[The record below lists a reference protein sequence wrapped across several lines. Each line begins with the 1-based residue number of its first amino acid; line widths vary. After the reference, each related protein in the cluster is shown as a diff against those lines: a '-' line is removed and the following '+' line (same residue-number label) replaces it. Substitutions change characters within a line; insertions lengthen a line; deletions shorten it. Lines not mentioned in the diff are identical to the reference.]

1 VSKNIV
7 FLERDTIAPAVV
19 IRRPSFAH
27 IWRDYDRTTPEQ
39 LVERLKDADIALVN
53 KVKFQR
59 PAIETLPKLKL
70 IAVAATGTDNID
82 LKACAE
88 RGVTV
93 SNIRGYALHT
103 VPEHAFALI
112 LALRRS
118 LFGYRRDVVNGEW
131 QKAAQFCFFNH
142 PINDLNGQ
150 RLGIIGEGVIGQ
162 GVAAIARAFGMH
174 VMFAAH
180 KGVQGLGP
188 LYTPW
193 DEVIETAD
201 VITLH
206 SPLTPQTR
214 NMIAL
219 PEFKRM
225 KRNAVIV
232 NTARGGLIDE
242 NDLAT
247 ALREGLIAGAGVDA
261 TSPEPPP
268 RDSVLM
274 KLLDLP
280 NFILTPHTAWAS
292 FEAIQS
298 LCDQLIDNV
307 EAFVAGK
314 PRNVVGA

>member
-1 VSKNIV
+1 MSKNIV
-7 FLERDTIAPAVV
+7 FLERDTVAPDVV
-19 IRRPSFAH
+19 IRKPSFPH
-27 IWRDYDRTTPEQ
+27 TWKDYDRTTPEQ

-59 PAIETLPKLKL
+59 PAIEALPKLKL

-82 LKACAE
+82 IAACKE
-88 RGVTV
+88 RGIVV

-103 VPEHAFALI
+103 VPEHAFTLI
-112 LALRRS
+112 LALRRG
-118 LFGYRRDVVNGEW
+118 LIGYRQDVVNGEW

-142 PINDLNGQ
+142 PINDLHGQ

-162 GVAAIARAFGMH
+162 GVANIARAFGMQ

-193 DEVIETAD
+193 DEVIETSD

-225 KRNAVIV
+225 KRNMVIV
-232 NTARGGLIDE
+232 NTARGGLINE
-242 NDLAT
+242 EDLAT
-247 ALREGLIAGAGVDA
+247 ALREKLIAGAGVDV

-268 RDSVLM
+268 KDSTLM
-274 KLLDLP
+274 KLLDMP

-292 FEAIQS
+292 HEAITS
-298 LCDQLIDNV
+298 LCNQLIDNV

-314 PRNVVGA
+314 PRNIVG

>member
-1 VSKNIV
+1 MSKNIV
-7 FLERDTIAPAVV
+7 FLERDTVAPDVV
-19 IRRPSFAH
+19 IRKPSFQH
-27 IWRDYDRTTPEQ
+27 TWKDYDRTTPEQ

-59 PAIETLPKLKL
+59 PAIEALPRLKL
-70 IAVAATGTDNID
+70 IAVAATGNDNID
-82 LKACAE
+82 IAACKE
-88 RGVTV
+88 RGIIV

-103 VPEHAFALI
+103 VPEHAFTLI
-112 LALRRS
+112 LALRRG
-118 LFGYRRDVVNGEW
+118 LIGYRQDVVNGEW

-142 PINDLNGQ
+142 PINDLHGQ

-162 GVAAIARAFGMH
+162 GVANIARAFGMQ

-193 DEVIETAD
+193 DEVIETSD

-225 KRNAVIV
+225 KRNMVIV
-232 NTARGGLIDE
+232 NTARGGLINE
-242 NDLAT
+242 EDLAT
-247 ALREGLIAGAGVDA
+247 ALREKLIAGAGVDVP
-261 TSPEPPP
+261 SPEPPP
-268 RDSVLM
+268 RDSTLM

-292 FEAIQS
+292 HEAITS
-298 LCDQLIDNV
+298 LCNQLIDNV

-314 PRNVVGA
+314 PRNIVG

>member
-1 VSKNIV
+1 MTETIV
-7 FLERDTIAPAVV
+7 FLERDTVAPEVV
-19 IRRPSFAH
+19 VRRPSFAH
-27 IWRDYDRTTPEQ
+27 SWTEYDRTTPAQ
-39 LVERLKDADIALVN
+39 LVERLKDATIAIVN

-59 PAIETLPKLKL
+59 DAIEALPRLKL

-88 RGVTV
+88 RGITV

-118 LFGYRRDVVNGEW
+118 IVAYRQDVVAGEW

-142 PINDLNGQ
+142 PIADLHGSK
-150 RLGIIGEGVIGQ
+150 LGIIGEGVIGQ
-162 GVAAIARAFGMH
+162 GVAHIARAFGMQ

-193 DEVIETAD
+193 DEVIETSD

-225 KRNAVIV
+225 KRNLLLV
-232 NTARGGLIDE
+232 NTARGGLVNED
-242 NDLAT
+242 DLST
-247 ALREGLIAGAGVDA
+247 ALRSKLIAGAGFDV
-261 TSPEPPP
+261 TSPEPPAA
-268 RDSVLM
+268 DSVLM
-274 KLLDLP
+274 KLLELP

-314 PRNVVGA
+314 PRNVMGA

>member
-1 VSKNIV
+1 MSKNIV
-7 FLERDTIAPAVV
+7 FLERDTVAPDVV
-19 IRRPSFAH
+19 IRKPSFQH
-27 IWRDYDRTTPEQ
+27 TWKDYDRTTPEQ

-59 PAIETLPKLKL
+59 PAIEALPKLKL

-82 LKACAE
+82 IAACKE
-88 RGVTV
+88 RGIIV

-103 VPEHAFALI
+103 VPEHAFTLI
-112 LALRRS
+112 LALRRG
-118 LFGYRRDVVNGEW
+118 LIGYRQDVVNGEW

-142 PINDLNGQ
+142 PINDLHGQ
-150 RLGIIGEGVIGQ
+150 KLGIIGEGVIGQ
-162 GVAAIARAFGMH
+162 GVANIARAFGMQ

-193 DEVIETAD
+193 DEVIETSD

-225 KRNAVIV
+225 KRNMVIV
-232 NTARGGLIDE
+232 NTARGGLINE
-242 NDLAT
+242 EDLAT
-247 ALREGLIAGAGVDA
+247 ALREKLIAGAGVDV

-268 RDSVLM
+268 KESTLM
-274 KLLDLP
+274 KLLDMP

-292 FEAIQS
+292 HEAITS
-298 LCDQLIDNV
+298 LCNQLIDNV
-307 EAFVAGK
+307 EAFVAGN
-314 PRNVVGA
+314 PRNIVG

>member
-1 VSKNIV
+1 MSKNIV
-7 FLERDTIAPAVV
+7 FLERDTVAPDVV
-19 IRRPSFAH
+19 IRKPSFQH
-27 IWRDYDRTTPEQ
+27 TWKDYDRTTPEQ

-59 PAIETLPKLKL
+59 PAIEALPKLKL

-82 LKACAE
+82 IAACKE
-88 RGVTV
+88 RGIIV

-103 VPEHAFALI
+103 VPEHAFTLI
-112 LALRRS
+112 LALRRG
-118 LFGYRRDVVNGEW
+118 LIGYRQDVVNGEW
-131 QKAAQFCFFNH
+131 QKAAQFCFFSH
-142 PINDLNGQ
+142 PINDLHGQ

-162 GVAAIARAFGMH
+162 GVANIARAFGMQ

-193 DEVIETAD
+193 DEVIETSD

-219 PEFKRM
+219 PEFRRM
-225 KRNAVIV
+225 KRNMVIV
-232 NTARGGLIDE
+232 NTARGGLINE
-242 NDLAT
+242 EDLAT
-247 ALREGLIAGAGVDA
+247 ALREKLIAGAGVDV

-268 RDSVLM
+268 KDSVLM

-292 FEAIQS
+292 HEAITS
-298 LCDQLIDNV
+298 LCNQLIDNV

-314 PRNVVGA
+314 PRNIVG

>member
-1 VSKNIV
+1 MSKNIV
-7 FLERDTIAPAVV
+7 FLERATVAPDVV
-19 IRRPSFAH
+19 IRKPSFQH
-27 IWRDYDRTTPEQ
+27 TWKDYDRTTPEQ

-59 PAIETLPKLKL
+59 PAIEALPKLKL

-82 LKACAE
+82 IAACKE
-88 RGVTV
+88 RGIIV

-103 VPEHAFALI
+103 VPEHAFTLI
-112 LALRRS
+112 LALRRG
-118 LFGYRRDVVNGEW
+118 LIGYRQDVVNGEW

-142 PINDLNGQ
+142 PINDLHGQ

-162 GVAAIARAFGMH
+162 GVANIARAFGMQ

-193 DEVIETAD
+193 DEVIETSD

-225 KRNAVIV
+225 KRNMVIV
-232 NTARGGLIDE
+232 NTARGGLINE
-242 NDLAT
+242 EDLAT
-247 ALREGLIAGAGVDA
+247 ALREKLIAGAGVDV

-268 RDSVLM
+268 RDSTLM

-292 FEAIQS
+292 HEAITS
-298 LCDQLIDNV
+298 LCNQLIDNV

-314 PRNVVGA
+314 PRNIVG

>member
-1 VSKNIV
+1 MSQNIV
-7 FLERDTIAPAVV
+7 FLERDTIAPDVV
-19 IRRPSFAH
+19 VRRPSFAH
-27 IWRDYDRTTPEQ
+27 TWKDYDRTTPEQ
-39 LVERLKDADIALVN
+39 LVERLKDAEIAVVN

-59 PAIETLPKLKL
+59 PAIESLPKLKL

-88 RGVTV
+88 RGITV

-103 VPEHAFALI
+103 VPEHAFTLI
-112 LALRRS
+112 LALRRG
-118 LFGYRRDVVNGEW
+118 LIGYRQDVVAGEW

-142 PINDLNGQ
+142 PINDLHGQ

-162 GVAAIARAFGMH
+162 GVANIARAFGMQ

-193 DEVIETAD
+193 DEVIETSD

-225 KRNAVIV
+225 KRNVVIV
-232 NTARGGLIDE
+232 NTARGGLINE
-242 NDLAT
+242 EDLAT
-247 ALREGLIAGAGVDA
+247 ALRDKLIAGAGIDV

-268 RDSVLM
+268 ADSTLM
-274 KLLDLP
+274 RLLDLP

-292 FEAIQS
+292 HEAIQS
-298 LCDQLIDNV
+298 LCDQLIGNI
-307 EAFVAGK
+307 ESFVAGK
-314 PRNVVGA
+314 PRNVVGS

>member
-7 FLERDTIAPAVV
+7 FLERATVAPDVV
-19 IRRPSFAH
+19 IRKPSFQH
-27 IWRDYDRTTPEQ
+27 TWKDYDRTTPEQ

-59 PAIETLPKLKL
+59 PAIEALPKLKL

-82 LKACAE
+82 IAACKE
-88 RGVTV
+88 RGIIV

-103 VPEHAFALI
+103 VPEHAFTLI
-112 LALRRS
+112 LALRRG
-118 LFGYRRDVVNGEW
+118 LIGYRQDVVNGEW

-142 PINDLNGQ
+142 PINDLHGQ

-162 GVAAIARAFGMH
+162 GVANIARAFGMQ

-193 DEVIETAD
+193 DEVIETSD

-225 KRNAVIV
+225 KRNMVIV
-232 NTARGGLIDE
+232 NTARGGLINE
-242 NDLAT
+242 EDLAT
-247 ALREGLIAGAGVDA
+247 ALREKLIAGAGVDV

-268 RDSVLM
+268 RDSTLM

-292 FEAIQS
+292 HEAITS
-298 LCDQLIDNV
+298 LCNQLIDNV

-314 PRNVVGA
+314 PRNIVG

>member
-7 FLERDTIAPAVV
+7 FLERDTVAPDVV
-19 IRRPSFAH
+19 IRKPSFPH
-27 IWRDYDRTTPEQ
+27 TWKDYDRTTPEQ

-59 PAIETLPKLKL
+59 PAIEALPKLKL

-82 LKACAE
+82 IAACKE
-88 RGVTV
+88 RGITV

-103 VPEHAFALI
+103 VPEHAFTLI
-112 LALRRS
+112 LALRRG
-118 LFGYRRDVVNGEW
+118 LIGYRQDVVNGEW

-142 PINDLNGQ
+142 PINDLHGQ

-162 GVAAIARAFGMH
+162 GVANIARAFGMQ

-193 DEVIETAD
+193 DEVIETSD

-225 KRNAVIV
+225 KRNMVIV
-232 NTARGGLIDE
+232 NTARGGLINE
-242 NDLAT
+242 EDLAT
-247 ALREGLIAGAGVDA
+247 ALRDKLIAGAGVDV

-268 RDSVLM
+268 KDSTLM

-292 FEAIQS
+292 HEAITS
-298 LCDQLIDNV
+298 LCNQLIDNV

-314 PRNVVGA
+314 PRNVVG

>member
-1 VSKNIV
+1 MSKNIV
-7 FLERDTIAPAVV
+7 FLERDTVAPDVV
-19 IRRPSFAH
+19 IRKPSFPH
-27 IWRDYDRTTPEQ
+27 TWKDYDRTTPEQ

-59 PAIETLPKLKL
+59 PAIEALPKLKL

-82 LKACAE
+82 IAACKE
-88 RGVTV
+88 RGIVV

-103 VPEHAFALI
+103 VPEHAFTLI
-112 LALRRS
+112 LALRRG
-118 LFGYRRDVVNGEW
+118 LIGYRQDVVNGEW

-142 PINDLNGQ
+142 PINDLHGQ

-162 GVAAIARAFGMH
+162 GVANIARAFGMQ

-193 DEVIETAD
+193 DEVIETSD

-225 KRNAVIV
+225 KRNMVIV
-232 NTARGGLIDE
+232 NTARGGLINE
-242 NDLAT
+242 EDLAT
-247 ALREGLIAGAGVDA
+247 ALREKLIAGAGVDV

-268 RDSVLM
+268 KDSVLM
-274 KLLDLP
+274 KLLDMP

-292 FEAIQS
+292 HEAITS
-298 LCDQLIDNV
+298 LCNQLIDNV

-314 PRNVVGA
+314 PRNIVG

>member
-1 VSKNIV
+1 MSKNIV
-7 FLERDTIAPAVV
+7 FLERDTVAPDVV
-19 IRRPSFAH
+19 IRKPSFPH
-27 IWRDYDRTTPEQ
+27 TWKDYDRTTPEQ

-59 PAIETLPKLKL
+59 PAIEALPKLKL
-70 IAVAATGTDNID
+70 IAVAATGTDNVDIA
-82 LKACAE
+82 ACKE
-88 RGVTV
+88 RGIIV

-112 LALRRS
+112 LALRRG
-118 LFGYRRDVVNGEW
+118 LIGYRQDVVNGEW

-142 PINDLNGQ
+142 PINDLHGQ

-162 GVAAIARAFGMH
+162 GVANIARAFGMQ

-193 DEVIETAD
+193 DEVIETSD

-225 KRNAVIV
+225 KRNMVIV
-232 NTARGGLIDE
+232 NTARGGLINE
-242 NDLAT
+242 EDLAT
-247 ALREGLIAGAGVDA
+247 ALRDKLIAGAGIDV

-268 RDSVLM
+268 KDSVLM
-274 KLLDLP
+274 KLLDMP

-292 FEAIQS
+292 HEAITS
-298 LCDQLIDNV
+298 LCNQLIDNV

-314 PRNVVGA
+314 PRNVVG

>member
-1 VSKNIV
+1 MSKNIV
-7 FLERDTIAPAVV
+7 FLERDTVAPDVV
-19 IRRPSFAH
+19 IRKPSFQH
-27 IWRDYDRTTPEQ
+27 TWKDYDRTTPEQ

-53 KVKFQR
+53 KVRFQR
-59 PAIETLPKLKL
+59 PAIEALPKLKL

-82 LKACAE
+82 IAACKE
-88 RGVTV
+88 RGIIV

-103 VPEHAFALI
+103 VPEHAFTLI
-112 LALRRS
+112 LALRRG
-118 LFGYRRDVVNGEW
+118 LIGYRQDVVAGEW

-142 PINDLNGQ
+142 PINDLHGQ

-162 GVAAIARAFGMH
+162 GVANIARAFGMQ

-193 DEVIETAD
+193 DEVIETSD

-225 KRNAVIV
+225 KRNMVIV
-232 NTARGGLIDE
+232 NTARGGLINE
-242 NDLAT
+242 EDLAT
-247 ALREGLIAGAGVDA
+247 ALREKLIAGAGVDV

-268 RDSVLM
+268 KDSTLM

-292 FEAIQS
+292 HEAITS
-298 LCDQLIDNV
+298 LCNQLIDNV

-314 PRNVVGA
+314 PRNIVG

>member
-1 VSKNIV
+1 MSKNIV
-7 FLERDTIAPAVV
+7 FLERDTVAPDVV
-19 IRRPSFAH
+19 IRKPSFPH
-27 IWRDYDRTTPEQ
+27 TWKDYDRTTPEQ

-59 PAIETLPKLKL
+59 PAIEALPKLKL

-82 LKACAE
+82 IAACKE
-88 RGVTV
+88 RGIIV

-103 VPEHAFALI
+103 VPEHAFTLI
-112 LALRRS
+112 LALRRG
-118 LFGYRRDVVNGEW
+118 LIGYRQDVVNGEW

-142 PINDLNGQ
+142 PINDLHGQ

-162 GVAAIARAFGMH
+162 GVANIARAFGMQ

-193 DEVIETAD
+193 DEVIETSD

-225 KRNAVIV
+225 KRNMVIV
-232 NTARGGLIDE
+232 NTARGGLINE
-242 NDLAT
+242 EDLAT
-247 ALREGLIAGAGVDA
+247 ALREKLIAGAGVDV
-261 TSPEPPP
+261 TSPEPPAK
-268 RDSVLM
+268 DSTLM

-292 FEAIQS
+292 HEAITS
-298 LCDQLIDNV
+298 LCNQLIDNV

-314 PRNVVGA
+314 PRNIVG

>member
-1 VSKNIV
+1 VSHSIV
-7 FLERDTIAPAVV
+7 FLERDTIAPDVV
-19 IRRPSFAH
+19 VRRPSFAH
-27 IWRDYDRTTPEQ
+27 TWTDYDRTTPEQ
-39 LVERLKDADIALVN
+39 LVERLRDASIAVVN
-53 KVKFQR
+53 KVRFQR
-59 PAIETLPKLKL
+59 PAIEALVKLKL

-88 RGVTV
+88 RGVVV

-118 LFGYRRDVVNGEW
+118 LFGYRHDVAAGEW

-142 PINDLNGQ
+142 PINDLHGQ

-162 GVAAIARAFGMH
+162 GVATIARAFGMH

-193 DEVIETAD
+193 DEVIETSD

-219 PEFKRM
+219 PEFRRM
-225 KRNAVIV
+225 KRNVVIV
-232 NTARGGLIDE
+232 NTRRTWRRRSAR
-242 NDLAT
+242 
-247 ALREGLIAGAGVDA
+247 
-261 TSPEPPP
+261 S
-268 RDSVLM
+268 
-274 KLLDLP
+274 
-280 NFILTPHTAWAS
+280 
-292 FEAIQS
+292 
-298 LCDQLIDNV
+298 
-307 EAFVAGK
+307 
-314 PRNVVGA
+314 

>member
-1 VSKNIV
+1 MSKSIV

-19 IRRPSFAH
+19 IRRPSFDH
-27 IWRDYDRTTPEQ
+27 TWKEYDRTTPEQ
-39 LVERLKDADIALVN
+39 IVERLKDAEIALVN
-53 KVKFQR
+53 KVRFQR
-59 PAIETLPKLKL
+59 PAIEALPKLKL

-82 LKACAE
+82 IKACAE
-88 RGVTV
+88 RGITV

-118 LFGYRRDVVNGEW
+118 LFGYRRDVVDGEW

-142 PINDLNGQ
+142 PINDLHGQ

-162 GVAAIARAFGMH
+162 GVANIARAFGMH

-193 DEVIETAD
+193 DEVIETSD

-225 KRNAVIV
+225 KRTAIIV

-242 NDLAT
+242 NDLST
-247 ALREGLIAGAGVDA
+247 ALREGLIAGAGVDV

-268 RDSVLM
+268 HDSVLM

-292 FEAIQS
+292 HEAIQS

-314 PRNVVGA
+314 PRNVVG

>member
-1 VSKNIV
+1 VSHSIV
-7 FLERDTIAPAVV
+7 FLERDTIAPDVV
-19 IRRPSFAH
+19 VRRPSFAH
-27 IWRDYDRTTPEQ
+27 TWTDYDRTTPEQ
-39 LVERLKDADIALVN
+39 LVERLRDASIAVVN
-53 KVKFQR
+53 KVRFQR
-59 PAIETLPKLKL
+59 PAIEALVKLKL

-88 RGVTV
+88 RGVVV

-118 LFGYRRDVVNGEW
+118 LFGYRHDVAAGEW

-142 PINDLNGQ
+142 PINDLHGQ

-162 GVAAIARAFGMH
+162 GVATIARAFGMH

-193 DEVIETAD
+193 DEVIETSD

-219 PEFKRM
+219 PEFRRM
-225 KRNAVIV
+225 KRNVVIV
-232 NTARGGLIDE
+232 NTARGGLINE
-242 NDLAT
+242 EDLAT
-247 ALREGLIAGAGVDA
+247 ALREKLIAGAGVDV

-292 FEAIQS
+292 HEAIQS
-298 LCDQLIDNV
+298 LCDQLIDNI

-314 PRNVVGA
+314 PRNVVG

>member
-1 VSKNIV
+1 MSKNIV
-7 FLERDTIAPAVV
+7 FLERDTVAPDVV
-19 IRRPSFAH
+19 IRKPSFQH
-27 IWRDYDRTTPEQ
+27 TWKDYDRTTPEQ

-59 PAIETLPKLKL
+59 PAIEALPKLKL

-82 LKACAE
+82 IAACKE
-88 RGVTV
+88 RGIVV

-103 VPEHAFALI
+103 VPEHAFTLI
-112 LALRRS
+112 LALRRG
-118 LFGYRRDVVNGEW
+118 LIGYRQDVVNGEW
-131 QKAAQFCFFNH
+131 QKAAQFCFFSH
-142 PINDLNGQ
+142 PINDLHGQ

-162 GVAAIARAFGMH
+162 GVANIARAFGMQ

-193 DEVIETAD
+193 DEVIETSD

-219 PEFKRM
+219 PEFRRM
-225 KRNAVIV
+225 KRNMVIV
-232 NTARGGLIDE
+232 NTARGGLINE
-242 NDLAT
+242 EDLAT
-247 ALREGLIAGAGVDA
+247 ALREKLIAGAGVDV

-268 RDSVLM
+268 KDSVLM

-292 FEAIQS
+292 HEAITS
-298 LCDQLIDNV
+298 LCNQLIDNV

-314 PRNVVGA
+314 PRNIVG

>member
-1 VSKNIV
+1 MV

-19 IRRPSFAH
+19 IRRPSFDH
-27 IWRDYDRTTPEQ
+27 TWKEYDRTTPEQ
-39 LVERLKDADIALVN
+39 IVERLKDAEIALVN
-53 KVKFQR
+53 KVRFQR
-59 PAIETLPKLKL
+59 PAIEALPKLKL

-82 LKACAE
+82 IKACAE
-88 RGVTV
+88 RGITV

-118 LFGYRRDVVNGEW
+118 LFGYRRDVVDGEW

-142 PINDLNGQ
+142 PINDLHGQ

-162 GVAAIARAFGMH
+162 GVANIARAFGMH

-193 DEVIETAD
+193 DEVIETSD

-225 KRNAVIV
+225 KRTAIIV

-242 NDLAT
+242 NDLST
-247 ALREGLIAGAGVDA
+247 ALREGLIAGAGVDV

-268 RDSVLM
+268 HDSVLM

-292 FEAIQS
+292 HEAIQS

-314 PRNVVGA
+314 PRNVVG

>member
-1 VSKNIV
+1 MSQTIV
-7 FLERDTIAPAVV
+7 FLERDTIAPEVV
-19 IRRPSFAH
+19 VRRPSFAH
-27 IWRDYDRTTPEQ
+27 GWTDYDRTTPEQ
-39 LVERLKDADIALVN
+39 LVERLKDATIAVVN
-53 KVKFQR
+53 KVRFQR
-59 PAIETLPKLKL
+59 PALETLGKLKL

-112 LALRRS
+112 LALRRG
-118 LFGYRRDVVNGEW
+118 LIGYRQDVVNGEW

-142 PINDLNGQ
+142 PISDLHGQ

-162 GVAAIARAFGMH
+162 GVANIARAFGMH

-180 KGVQGLGP
+180 KGVEGLGP

-193 DEVIETAD
+193 DEVIETSD

-219 PEFKRM
+219 PEFKQM
-225 KRNAVIV
+225 KRNLLLV
-232 NTARGGLIDE
+232 NTARGGLVNE
-242 NDLAT
+242 EDLAK
-247 ALREGLIAGAGVDA
+247 ALREKLIAGAGIDV

-268 RDSVLM
+268 ADSTLM

-292 FEAIQS
+292 QQAIQS
-298 LCDQLIDNV
+298 LSDQLIDNI

-314 PRNVVGA
+314 PRNVVGV

>member
-1 VSKNIV
+1 MSKNIV
-7 FLERDTIAPAVV
+7 FLERDTVAPDVV
-19 IRRPSFAH
+19 IRKPSFQH
-27 IWRDYDRTTPEQ
+27 TWKDYDRTTPEQ

-59 PAIETLPKLKL
+59 PAIEALPKLKL

-82 LKACAE
+82 IAACKE
-88 RGVTV
+88 RGIIV

-103 VPEHAFALI
+103 VPEHAFTLI
-112 LALRRS
+112 LALRRG
-118 LFGYRRDVVNGEW
+118 LIGYRQDVVNGEW

-142 PINDLNGQ
+142 PINDLHGQ

-162 GVAAIARAFGMH
+162 GVANIARAFGMQ

-193 DEVIETAD
+193 DEVIETSD

-232 NTARGGLIDE
+232 NTARGGLINE
-242 NDLAT
+242 EDLAT
-247 ALREGLIAGAGVDA
+247 ALRDKLIAGAGIDV

-268 RDSVLM
+268 KDSTLM
-274 KLLDLP
+274 KLLDMP

-292 FEAIQS
+292 HEAITS
-298 LCDQLIDNV
+298 LCNQLIDNV

-314 PRNVVGA
+314 PRNIVG

>member
-1 VSKNIV
+1 MSKNIV
-7 FLERDTIAPAVV
+7 FLERDTVAPDVV
-19 IRRPSFAH
+19 IRKPSFQH
-27 IWRDYDRTTPEQ
+27 TWKDYDRTTPEQ

-59 PAIETLPKLKL
+59 PAIEALPRLKL
-70 IAVAATGTDNID
+70 IAVAATGNDNID
-82 LKACAE
+82 IAACKE
-88 RGVTV
+88 RGIIV

-103 VPEHAFALI
+103 VPEHAFTLI
-112 LALRRS
+112 LALRRG
-118 LFGYRRDVVNGEW
+118 LIGYRQDVVNGEW

-142 PINDLNGQ
+142 PINDLHGQ

-162 GVAAIARAFGMH
+162 GVANIARAFGMQ

-193 DEVIETAD
+193 DEVIETSD

-225 KRNAVIV
+225 KRNMVIV
-232 NTARGGLIDE
+232 NTARGGLINE
-242 NDLAT
+242 EDLAT
-247 ALREGLIAGAGVDA
+247 ALREKLIAGAGVDV

-268 RDSVLM
+268 RDSTLM

-292 FEAIQS
+292 HEAITS
-298 LCDQLIDNV
+298 LCNQLIDNV

-314 PRNVVGA
+314 PRNIVG

>member
-1 VSKNIV
+1 MSQNIV
-7 FLERDTIAPAVV
+7 FLERDTIAPDVV
-19 IRRPSFAH
+19 VRRPSFEH
-27 IWRDYDRTTPEQ
+27 TWKDYDRTTPEQ

-59 PAIETLPKLKL
+59 PAIEALPRLKL

-82 LKACAE
+82 IAACKE
-88 RGVTV
+88 RGIIV

-103 VPEHAFALI
+103 VPEHAFTLI
-112 LALRRS
+112 LALRRG
-118 LFGYRRDVVNGEW
+118 LIGYRQDVVNGEW

-142 PINDLNGQ
+142 PINDLHGQ

-162 GVAAIARAFGMH
+162 GVANIARAFGMQ

-193 DEVIETAD
+193 DEVIETSD

-225 KRNAVIV
+225 KRNMVIV
-232 NTARGGLIDE
+232 NTARGGLINE
-242 NDLAT
+242 EDLAT
-247 ALREGLIAGAGVDA
+247 ALREKLIAGAGVDV

-268 RDSVLM
+268 RDSTLM

-292 FEAIQS
+292 HEAITS
-298 LCDQLIDNV
+298 LCNQLIDNV

-314 PRNVVGA
+314 PRNIVG

>member
-150 RLGIIGEGVIGQ
+150 RHGIIGEGVIGQ

-247 ALREGLIAGAGVDA
+247 ALREGLIAGAGVDV

>member
-1 VSKNIV
+1 MSKNIV

-247 ALREGLIAGAGVDA
+247 ALREGLIAGAGVDV

>member
-1 VSKNIV
+1 MV

-247 ALREGLIAGAGVDA
+247 ALREGLIAGAGVDV

>member
-1 VSKNIV
+1 VSQSIV
-7 FLERDTIAPAVV
+7 FLERDSIAPEVV

-27 IWRDYDRTTPEQ
+27 DWTEYDRTKPEQ
-39 LVERLKDADIALVN
+39 IPERLKDATIALVN
-53 KVKFQR
+53 KVRLQR
-59 PAIETLPKLKL
+59 EAIEKLPKLKL
-70 IAVAATGTDNID
+70 IAVSATGTDNVD
-82 LKACAE
+82 LRACAE
-88 RGVTV
+88 RGITV

-118 LFGYRRDVVNGEW
+118 LVGYRQDVINGEW

-142 PINDLNGQ
+142 PIADLHGS

-162 GVAAIARAFGMH
+162 GVAHIARAFGMEI
-174 VMFAAH
+174 MFAAH

-193 DEVIETAD
+193 DEVIETSD

-214 NMIAL
+214 NMIAM
-219 PEFKRM
+219 PEFRRM
-225 KRNAVIV
+225 KRNVILV
-232 NTARGGLIDE
+232 NTARGGLVDE
-242 NDLAT
+242 EDLGT
-247 ALREGLIAGAGVDA
+247 ALREKLIAGAGFDV

-268 RDSVLM
+268 PDSPLM

-292 FEAIQS
+292 RQAIQS
-298 LCDQLIDNV
+298 LCNQLIDNV

-314 PRNVVGA
+314 PQNVVRA

>member
-1 VSKNIV
+1 MSQNIV
-7 FLERDTIAPAVV
+7 FLERDTIAPEVV
-19 IRRPSFAH
+19 VRRPSFAH
-27 IWRDYDRTTPEQ
+27 AWKDYDRTTPEQ
-39 LVERLKDADIALVN
+39 LVERLKDVDIALVN

-59 PAIETLPKLKL
+59 PAIEALPKLKL

-103 VPEHAFALI
+103 VPEHAFSLI

-118 LFGYRRDVVNGEW
+118 LFGYRRDVVDGEW

-142 PINDLNGQ
+142 PINDLHGQ

-162 GVAAIARAFGMH
+162 GVANIARAFGMH

-193 DEVIETAD
+193 DEVIETSD

-225 KRNAVIV
+225 KRNLVIV
-232 NTARGGLIDE
+232 NTARGGLINE
-242 NDLAT
+242 EDLAT
-247 ALREGLIAGAGVDA
+247 ALREKLIAGAGVDV

-268 RDSVLM
+268 ADSTLM

-292 FEAIQS
+292 HEAIQS

-314 PRNVVGA
+314 PRNVVG